1 MRPIRTPVLLL
12 GGTLLAGAVPAR
24 AQESVIVTGRASTD
38 TANGPVGGQPGG
50 GLIHAETATRSVS
63 TVSSDLI
70 RRQAPTANAFQLV
83 SLLPGA
89 TVAQADPLGLSAESD
104 LTLRGLGSDEI
115 GYVLEGMPLNDIAYY
130 TGYPGQFA
138 DTENLDQISLSQ
150 GTGDLDSPVINAA
163 GGLLSLAF
171 RDPARTRGLYVEG
184 AYGSYH
190 TGKEFVR
197 LDTGTLGASG
207 IRGFVSYSH
216 TAADNWRGPGHDKRQ
231 HIDVK
236 FVRDWANGDRVSLI
250 GTWNDAITSGYP
262 EPTQADWKQYGRS
275 GPDNYDGTFTP
286 GDTNYWRLHQQPFRL
301 FYAAAPTH
309 LRLSSSVSLDVTPYA
324 QYGYG
329 NAPGGATLPT
339 TGLFQGT
346 QALPDTL
353 NLPNARNGQVTVA
366 SDFQQASYRAGL
378 VPKLTWSWGRQTI
391 VAGAWYDYSDDREP
405 APFSPLSAD
414 GTPSD
419 IWVNSARSTIL
430 LSDGRQ
436 LLAQDTHSIAQVNA
450 LFVGDTVS
458 LDDHRLTLELG
469 FKQVLVARQGWNGL
483 PGATDRT
490 GVNSAE
496 PLPRIGLRWQPD
508 SRNQLFASVST
519 NFRTPSATTL
529 FDSFDPTSGSL
540 VNRAATGLRDEYSIS
555 EEVGYRRNG
564 DWLIGSVTAFNY
576 DFTNRQIAT
585 VISLNGVLTGST
597 INAGGQTSRGVD
609 AELGLRPWHH
619 LSPYLSGEYLRAT
632 IDNDL
637 AVDGDLL
644 PTRGHVAVRSPAWQG
659 ALGFAYDDGTWF
671 GSIAVKYVGPQYA
684 SFTDDEKIADHT
696 QGDVALGVRL
706 PTLGPARHPELR
718 LNLVNVTDADVL
730 SGIASPTT
738 NARDTVG
745 RYGTVISGS
754 PATYY
759 LGGGFAALL
768 TVASAF

>member
-1 MRPIRTPVLLL
+1 MRRTRTLVLAC
-12 GGTLLAGAVPAR
+12 GGTLLAGLVPAG
-24 AQESVIVTGRASTD
+24 AQETITVTGRSSTD

-50 GLIHAETATRSVS
+50 GLIRAETATKSTS
-63 TVSSDLI
+63 TVSSDFI
-70 RRQAPTANAFQLV
+70 RRQAPTANAYQLV
-83 SLLPGA
+83 ALLPGA
-89 TVAQADPLGLSAESD
+89 AVAQADPLGLSAESD

-130 TGYPGQFA
+130 TGYPTQFA
-138 DTENLDQISLSQ
+138 DTENIAQISLSQ
-150 GTGDLDSPVINAA
+150 GTGDLDTPVINAA
-163 GGLLSLAF
+163 GGLLSLAL
-171 RDPARTRGLYVEG
+171 RNPAATHGLYVEG

-190 TGKEFVR
+190 TSKEFVR
-197 LDTGTLGASG
+197 LDTGALGASG
-207 IRGFVSYSH
+207 ITGFVSYSH
-216 TAADNWRGPGHDKRQ
+216 EAADNWRGSGRDKRQ
-231 HIDVK
+231 HIDAK
-236 FVRDWANGDRVSLI
+236 FVREWANGDRVSLI

-262 EPTQADWKQYGRS
+262 QPTQADWKQYGRS
-275 GPDNYDGTFTP
+275 GPDNYDATYSP
-286 GDTNYWRLHQQPFRL
+286 GDTSYWRLHQQPYRL
-301 FYAAAPTH
+301 FYALAPTH
-309 LRLSSSVSLDVTPYA
+309 LRLSSSVSLDATPYA

-329 NAPGGATLPT
+329 NGPGGATLPT

-353 NLPNARNGQVTVA
+353 TLPGAQSGQVTVA
-366 SDFQQASYRAGL
+366 SDYLQASYRAG
-378 VPKLTWSWGRQTI
+378 VAPKLNWSWGRQSI

-419 IWVNSARSTIL
+419 IWVNSVRGTIL

-450 LFVGDTVS
+450 LFVGDTLS
-458 LDDHRLTLELG
+458 LAQHRLTLELG
-469 FKQVLVARQGWNGL
+469 FKEVMVTRQGWNGL
-483 PGATDRT
+483 PGATYRT

-529 FDSFDPTSGSL
+529 FDSFDPGSGTL
-540 VNRAATGLRDEYSIS
+540 LNRAAHGLRDEYSIS

-576 DFTNRQIAT
+576 NFTNRQIAT
-585 VISLNGVLTGST
+585 VIDVNGALVGST

-659 ALGFAYDDGTWF
+659 ALGLTYDNGSWF
-671 GSIAVKYVGPQYA
+671 GSVAVKYVGPEYA

-696 QGDVALGVRL
+696 QGDITLGVRL
-706 PTLGPARHPELR
+706 PSLGLAKHPEFR
-718 LNLVNVTDADVL
+718 LNLVNVTDTNVL
-730 SGIASPTT
+730 SGIASPTA

-745 RYGTVISGS
+745 RYGTVIAGS
-754 PATYY
+754 PAAYY